1 MSSQSQGRRGRRV
14 QPRKSNRGT
23 FIFWSIIGI
32 VVAGAAAFL
41 ITVSLTGG
49 FTPVDPI
56 EASTVNAPVGQTDE
70 GFWYKGDPEAP
81 VQVFK
86 YSDFQCPACAN
97 YDLTLGPVVDSQYVE
112 TGQVQFVYHDFPLQ
126 IHANSAEAHQASRCA
141 GDQEM
146 YWSYHDVLFQRQSE
160 WSSLG
165 SPTNQFVAYAG
176 ALGMDEDAFRA
187 CLNEGTYAD
196 AVSQAA
202 QSAIAAQISATPTFV
217 INGQQFNSSELMQA
231 IEAALQANGQ

>member
-1 MSSQSQGRRGRRV
+1 
-14 QPRKSNRGT
+14 
-23 FIFWSIIGI
+23 
-32 VVAGAAAFL
+32 
-41 ITVSLTGG
+41 
-49 FTPVDPI
+49 
-56 EASTVNAPVGQTDE
+56 
-70 GFWYKGDPEAP
+70 
-81 VQVFK
+81 
-86 YSDFQCPACAN
+86 
-97 YDLTLGPVVDSQYVE
+97 
-112 TGQVQFVYHDFPLQ
+112 
-126 IHANSAEAHQASRCA
+126 
-141 GDQEM
+141 
-146 YWSYHDVLFQRQSE
+146 VLFQRQSE